1 MYDISAEAIIE
12 LIKERLGISA
22 AEEFPAE
29 INPPY
34 CLVLTPAA
42 RIEAADMGRIFSREQ
57 TYRIELYTRYKK
69 DPLRDE
75 LQDLIYS
82 EIPAGEFNE
91 EEGLSD
97 IGRLYLTAIEFSI

>member
-1 MYDISAEAIIE
+1 MYDISAEAIVE

-42 RIEAADMGRIFSREQ
+42 RIE
-57 TYRIELYTRYKK
+57 L
-69 DPLRDE
+69 
-75 LQDLIYS
+75 LIW
-82 EIPAGEFNE
+82 E
-91 EEGLSD
+91 
-97 IGRLYLTAIEFSI
+97 EFSAGNRLTG

>member
-1 MYDISAEAIIE
+1 MYDISAEAIVE

-57 TYRIELYTRYKK
+57 TYRIELYTLYTTRYLQANLTKK
-69 DPLRDE
+69 RD
-75 LQDLIYS
+75 S
-82 EIPAGEFNE
+82 ATSAGC
-91 EEGLSD
+91 
-97 IGRLYLTAIEFSI
+97 T